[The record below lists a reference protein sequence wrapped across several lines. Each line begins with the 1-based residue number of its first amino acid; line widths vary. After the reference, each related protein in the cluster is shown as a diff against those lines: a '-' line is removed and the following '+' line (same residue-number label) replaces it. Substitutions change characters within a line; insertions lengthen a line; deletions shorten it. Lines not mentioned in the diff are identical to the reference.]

1 MPQQPAARPPRTD
14 PAHGRVPDRSG
25 ARRDPRRPAP
35 PGSRPAPPLPPTDR
49 GGPDTD
55 SGVVVAP
62 TRDLTVNKVL
72 AGAGAAATSAVL
84 GSFFG
89 AAGTV
94 AGAALGSVASTVA
107 ATIYQRYL
115 DRTRDTIVAR
125 IRPVA
130 GGSSPSELTLPMQ
143 RTGEDETVWLRVE
156 PVVPPAS
163 PRRRWWMWA
172 GATVL
177 VFVIGLLAVTG
188 IEWAKGSTLSSNDSG
203 TSVGRVLGG
212 ARSAPTEPTTAP
224 AAPSGSTGRTSTAD
238 PTAEPS
244 STAVPGPGVTGGL
257 TATVDPG
264 TGPTGSGAP
273 TPAPGPGGL
282 LGGAAG

>member
-1 MPQQPAARPPRTD
+1 MPQHPAARPTRTNPPYPPPP
-14 PAHGRVPDRSG
+14 PAPDH
-25 ARRDPRRPAP
+25 RRPIP
-35 PGSRPAPPLPPTDR
+35 PPHTVAVARPA
-49 GGPDTD
+49 
-55 SGVVVAP
+55 
-62 TRDLTVNKVL
+62 RDLTVNKVV

-130 GGSSPSELTLPMQ
+130 GGTSPSELTLPMQ
-143 RTGEDETVWLRVE
+143 RTGEDDTVRLRVE
-156 PVVPPAS
+156 PVVPPPAPS
-163 PRRRWWMWA
+163 RRRWWVWV
-172 GATVL
+172 GATVV

-188 IEWAKGSTLSSNDSG
+188 IEWVKGSTLTSNDSG

-212 ARSAPTEPTTAP
+212 EPRATTEPGVAP
-224 AAPSGSTGRTSTAD
+224 AGPAGDSTDPTSTPD
-238 PTAEPS
+238 PTTEPS
-244 STAVPGPGVTGGL
+244 STAVPGQDEGDGTPS
-257 TATVDPG
+257 TATPDPG
-264 TGPTGSGAP
+264 GPSTGSNSSGSGAP
-273 TPAPGPGGL
+273 TTAPGPGGL
-282 LGGAAG
+282 LG